1 MPFPP
6 TFDHVWD
13 ITQPPDTQAANLLG
27 QDIRNLK
34 DDIMQR
40 LSLLSGTTANRPAP
54 ETINATWGGAGY
66 GLLYFATDT
75 GIVYQWNGASWNSL
89 TVPFGTS
96 KFSDTS
102 LANIVNPITSTVINT
117 VNVPGSFNA
126 GSIAKMHCS
135 GQLTI
140 GIGNPTLGYSINGAA
155 STITSGGVIS
165 VNGSVFDFE
174 ITLLGITGILLSYGV
189 ALNISGPPGGT
200 TSNQIFNAAGTLA
213 YVTGTPF
220 VVNVSENASFTG
232 SVTSSGMS
240 AFAF

>member
-13 ITQPPDTQAANLLG
+13 ITTPPDTQAANLLG

-40 LSLLSGTTANRPAP
+40 LSLLSGTTANRPTP
-54 ETINATWGGAGY
+54 ETLNATWGGAGY

-126 GSIAKMHCS
+126 AGVAKMHCA
-135 GQLTI
+135 GQVLFSAGTP
-140 GIGNPTLGYSINGAA
+140 NLGYSINGNAA
-155 STITSGGVIS
+155 TMGNVLI
-165 VNGSVFDFE
+165 NGSIFDFE
-174 ITLLGITGILLSYGV
+174 ITLLGITGILMSYAV
-189 ALNISGPPGGT
+189 ALNISGPPGGA
-200 TSNQIFNAAGTLA
+200 TSNQVFNSTGTFA

-220 VVNVSENASFTG
+220 VVNVSENAAFTG